1 MKEILDRLQRI
12 LTSEKLEALFVTDQA
27 NVTYLTGFAGLSPY
41 EREGFLFV
49 TKKDAYLLTFPTYF
63 GLYKNGSNSFKTLN
77 ITPEHR
83 LTDHLN
89 EITQGQKIKQV
100 GVEKENLTLSEM
112 ESLKAK
118 TEFEFRETAGLV
130 ERLREI
136 KDEEEIGFIS
146 RAATITDSA
155 FEFIKTKIRKGA
167 TEHELALELEFFIK
181 KKADDIA
188 FSPIVAFDGNAA
200 IPHYL
205 PNNKEQIT
213 NNNLILLDF
222 GAKVAGYCSD
232 MTRVIFWGTPKNEKI
247 ISIYQTVLSA
257 QQAALSELK
266 VNKTGGQIDAIAKK
280 VIQEAGFPEFMHG
293 IGHGVGLNIHEAPRL
308 RKNSSDVIKE
318 NMVVTV
324 EPGIYIEGFAGTRI
338 EDLVVL
344 KEDGIE
350 FLSKSPKLLNE
361 SVIR

>member
-1 MKEILDRLQRI
+1 MKERLDRLRRI
-12 LTSEKLEALFVTDQA
+12 LIVEKLGALFVTDQA
-27 NVTYLTGFAGLSPY
+27 NVTYLTGFAGLSPH

-63 GLYKNGSNSFKTLN
+63 GLYKKGSDSFKTVN
-77 ITPEHR
+77 ITPVHR
-83 LTDHLN
+83 LTDYLN
-89 EITQGQKIKQV
+89 EITQGQKIKHV

-130 ERLREI
+130 EKLREI
-136 KDEEEIGFIS
+136 KDEEEIGYIS
-146 RAATITDSA
+146 QAAAITDDA

-167 TEHELALELEFFIK
+167 TEHGLALELEFFIK

-188 FSPIVAFDGNAA
+188 FSPIVAFDENAA

-205 PNNKEQIT
+205 PNKKQIT

-222 GAKVAGYCSD
+222 GAKIHGYCSD
-232 MTRVIFWGTPKNEKI
+232 MTRVVFWGSPKNDKI
-247 ISIYQTVLSA
+247 VTIFQTVLSA
-257 QQAALSELK
+257 QEAAMSHLRIG
-266 VNKTGGQIDAIAKK
+266 KTGHEIDIIAKEIIK
-280 VIQEAGFPEFMHG
+280 NAGFPEYLHG
-293 IGHGVGLNIHEAPRL
+293 LGHGVGLNIHEAPRL
-308 RKNSSDVIKE
+308 KKDSPDIMTK

-350 FLSKSPKLLNE
+350 ILSKSDKTLQ
-361 SVIR
+361 II